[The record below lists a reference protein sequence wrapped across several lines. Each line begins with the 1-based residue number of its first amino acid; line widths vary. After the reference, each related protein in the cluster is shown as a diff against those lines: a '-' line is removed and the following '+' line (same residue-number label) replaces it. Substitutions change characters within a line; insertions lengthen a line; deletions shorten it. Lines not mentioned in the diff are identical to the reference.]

1 MNAHPDVVSAWRPH
15 SALGHHQRWEGTVFS
30 VPRHSED
37 EPPFQ
42 AAAGA
47 ALACVFSM
55 GLDLKKKREARGCRP
70 GE

>member
-1 MNAHPDVVSAWRPH
+1 MS
-15 SALGHHQRWEGTVFS
+15 S
-30 VPRHSED
+30 VPRHGED

-55 GLDLKKKREARGCRP
+55 GLDLKKKERSQRLPSWRAKPVDAPEPQGPPSTGA
-70 GE
+70 